1 MRYLWLAVLA
11 VACASKPEGTTGGAI
26 ERDTAVY
33 IAAEYDAVWK
43 KLTTAEE
50 FASWYSLGGIAFP
63 QDKDQELQWG
73 PPGRVMIRGTLH
85 WIEKGKGFAHS
96 FQFRGLGF
104 DDEPESEVLWDVTQQ
119 GPVVLVR
126 VRHAATDA
134 PETMEMIGELGWA
147 KSLNRLKTLLETG
160 KAMDWPGE

>member
-1 MRYLWLAVLA
+1 MRYLWLAVL
-11 VACASKPEGTTGGAI
+11 VLGCASKPKSTTGETI
-26 ERDTAVY
+26 ERDAAVY
-33 IAAEYDAVWK
+33 IAAEYDEIWM

-50 FASWYSLGGIAFP
+50 FASWYSLAGIAFP
-63 QDKDQELQWG
+63 HDRDKELQWG
-73 PPGRVMIRGTLH
+73 PPGRVMIRGTLR

-104 DDEPESEVLWDVTQQ
+104 DDEPESEVVWDVTQQ

-126 VRHAATDA
+126 VRHTATDA
-134 PETMEMIGELGWA
+134 PETMKMIGELGWA

-160 KAMDWPGE
+160 TPMAWPGG